1 MILTG
6 QMMKVTFGACR
17 RCCKKSTTTKAG
29 KTDTEKDPAKTDV
42 ERAAK
47 DDGTGSPKKKD
58 EKDGK
63 QSAAKKDDPKPD
75 VGVATAKSPVGPPT
89 SLGPPAA
96 LSKAAA
102 AAAAAQGAPATSTT
116 PPVTLAQ
123 MLAEIQRWH
132 PSYRCSEKA
141 WTHKRWKASMPPS

>member
-1 MILTG
+1 M
-6 QMMKVTFGACR
+6 
-17 RCCKKSTTTKAG
+17 
-29 KTDTEKDPAKTDV
+29 

-58 EKDGK
+58 EKDDK
-63 QSAAKKDDPKPD
+63 QSDAKKDDPKPD
-75 VGVATAKSPVGPPT
+75 VGVAAAKSPVGPPT

-116 PPVTLAQ
+116 PPVTPAQ
-123 MLAEIQRWH
+123 MLAEIQKVT
-132 PSYRCSEKA
+132 SELQMVRKA
-141 WTHKRWKASMPPS
+141 WTHKRWKANMPPS